1 LSSRRFAAYRAM
13 AMGQQPN
20 LLYLKLDSAAYTAS
34 LDHDS
39 NSSTDC

>member
-1 LSSRRFAAYRAM
+1 
-13 AMGQQPN
+13 MGEQPN